1 MADGEQHLTV
11 LRAMVEKTRQ
21 GQRPE
26 LKAQQCQAT
35 KVQQQTVPHTVIV
48 PLGIIRLQCGIII
61 GHNERE
67 SIKNFVM
74 FKNLFLRH

>member
-48 PLGIIRLQCGIII
+48 PLGIIRL
-61 GHNERE
+61 
-67 SIKNFVM
+67 
-74 FKNLFLRH
+74 